1 MSSKGEKKAEADAG
15 VAELGAPAGALRCQV
30 YGQAFGR
37 LKLSKKDL
45 QVRTSLVCICAGGAN
60 SKSGPLVPPTLVPLQ
75 PWRWLKL
82 KVARLRSR
90 PVMILRLRR
99 YAARSGR
106 CQSSSR
112 VIFARPLLWRK
123 NCPFH
128 SAPHPM
134 LQQRMRECSLTM
146 LQKHSDA
153 RACG

>member
-90 PVMILRLRR
+90 PVTDDSQIKALRSSERQVSVILARHLRPSTPVAQRLPISLGPPPR
-99 YAARSGR
+99 APAENARML
-106 CQSSSR
+106 
-112 VIFARPLLWRK
+112 FD
-123 NCPFH
+123 N
-128 SAPHPM
+128 AP
-134 LQQRMRECSLTM
+134 E
-146 LQKHSDA
+146 A
-153 RACG
+153 F